1 MDPSYYDRGVSEI
14 ADGAQVDVAVPP
26 CPVCDARTAR
36 PRFAIEGL
44 DSRIVVCASC
54 GLGRTHPVP
63 SPSEIASFYSNE
75 YYGTPGQK
83 FEGWVESFVRLVG
96 SRHVRFLAHG
106 LPRGAR
112 VLDVGCGRG
121 VLLAELADQGL
132 EVHGVEVSA
141 DAVRGA
147 DPRAQIRIA
156 AHLRDAAY
164 PAAFFDEVILWHVL
178 EHLPDPLG
186 TMVEIHR
193 ILKPGGRFVVAVP
206 NFASR
211 QARWAGAGWF
221 HLDIPRHLYQFPLS
235 GLVRM
240 LEQTGFECGRSHH
253 FSLRQN
259 PFGWLQS
266 ALNRWTKLPRN
277 SLYVLLHQRPPGQAP
292 PYDARTRFWLRFYY
306 VTGAPFGMLATAVDT
321 ILRSGATVHVV
332 ARARPR

>member
-1 MDPSYYDRGVSEI
+1 MDPKYYDRGVTEI
-14 ADGAQVDVAVPP
+14 YGERETSRTP
-26 CPVCDARTAR
+26 CPVCESRDIRARY
-36 PRFAIEGL
+36 AIENST
-44 DSRIVVCASC
+44 SRLVVCESC
-54 GLGRTHPVP
+54 GLGSTYPLP
-63 SPSEIASFYSNE
+63 TADEIASFYSDA

-83 FEGWVESFVRLVG
+83 FEGLVESFVRLVG

-106 LPRGAR
+106 LPKGAR

-121 VLLAELADQGL
+121 VLLAELAGQGL

-164 PAAFFDEVILWHVL
+164 PSAFFDQVIIWHVL

-186 TMVEIHR
+186 TLLEVRR

-206 NFASR
+206 SFASR
-211 QARWAGAGWF
+211 QARWAGSAWF
-221 HLDIPRHLYQFPLS
+221 HLDVPRHLYHFPLS
-235 GLVRM
+235 ALRQ
-240 LEQTGFECGRSHH
+240 LLDRTGFECGRVHH

-266 ALNRWTKLPRN
+266 ALNRWTSLPRN
-277 SLYVLLHQRPPGQAP
+277 SLYVLLHQRPPNVPP
-292 PYDARTRFWLRFYY
+292 PYDAKTRALLRFAY
-306 VTGAPFGMLATAVDT
+306 VVGAPFGMLATAVDT
-321 ILRSGATVHVV
+321 LLRDGATVHAV
-332 ARARPR
+332 ARARQAQK